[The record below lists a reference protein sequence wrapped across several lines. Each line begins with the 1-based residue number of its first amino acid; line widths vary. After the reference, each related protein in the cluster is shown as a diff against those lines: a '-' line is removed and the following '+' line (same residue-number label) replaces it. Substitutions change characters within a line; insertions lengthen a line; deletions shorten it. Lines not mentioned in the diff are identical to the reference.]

1 MMRVTPYLHL
11 DGNCREVMRFYQECF
26 GGQLEL
32 QVLGES
38 PMAEHMPTELHDR
51 ILNAQLVAG
60 EFMLMASDFSSPEQ
74 LVRSGVVAL
83 SVHATDLE
91 ATRAAFEKLSEGAT
105 VTNPLKE
112 EFFGIY
118 GDLTDKYGF
127 SWMFEVAPTQE

>member
-1 MMRVTPYLHL
+1 MRLTPYLHL

-51 ILNAQLVAG
+51 ILHAQLVAG
-60 EFMLMASDFSSPEQ
+60 EFTLMASDFSSPEQ
-74 LVRSGVVAL
+74 LVRSGIVAL
-83 SVHATDLE
+83 SVNSNDLE
-91 ATRAAFEKLSEGAT
+91 GTTAAFEKLSAGAT

-112 EFFGIY
+112 EFFGLY

-127 SWMFEVAPTQE
+127 GWMFQVEPARE